1 MKINILA
8 VGNIK
13 ENYFAG
19 ACEEYSKRLG
29 KFCDINIIE
38 VQEKNKLSTPEQCLL
53 AEAKDIEKHLTGFVV
68 VMDKFGKK
76 FDSISFSKKL
86 EEIKELGT
94 DNKNQSV
101 HILPIIG
108 QIEGH
113 MVLPPQTKTTKYEH
127 IIPQLISVQ
136 QNDAVKGLLIVLNTV
151 GGDVEAGLAIAEMIR
166 SISKPTVSIV
176 IGGGH
181 SIGVPL
187 ATSADY
193 SFITPSATMIVHPVR
208 MNGFVIGVAQTFNY
222 FKKMQ
227 ERINNFIVRTS
238 HIDRETLEQMML
250 KSDELLNDVGTIL
263 IGDQAVECGL
273 IDEVGG
279 ITQALDKLNELIESK
294 ENNM

>member
-1 MKINILA
+1 MAESQKNQTE
-8 VGNIK
+8 K
-13 ENYFAG
+13 ENIVELKTNIYLLSIIG
-19 ACEEYSKRLG
+19 EVEGHESLG
-29 KFCDINIIE
+29 ERTKATRYE
-38 VQEKNKLSTPEQCLL
+38 
-53 AEAKDIEKHLTGFVV
+53 
-68 VMDKFGKK
+68 
-76 FDSISFSKKL
+76 
-86 EEIKELGT
+86 
-94 DNKNQSV
+94 
-101 HILPIIG
+101 HILPALARAEEDKSI
-108 QIEGH
+108 
-113 MVLPPQTKTTKYEH
+113 
-127 IIPQLISVQ
+127 
-136 QNDAVKGLLIVLNTV
+136 DGLLILLNTV

>member
-1 MKINILA
+1 MNETFEEKKHISELNPEISD
-8 VGNIK
+8 
-13 ENYFAG
+13 END
-19 ACEEYSKRLG
+19 K
-29 KFCDINIIE
+29 N
-38 VQEKNKLSTPEQCLL
+38 EKNTPPITSWKPQSER
-53 AEAKDIEKHLTGFVV
+53 I
-68 VMDKFGKK
+68 
-76 FDSISFSKKL
+76 

-94 DNKNQSV
+94 NNKNQSV
-101 HILPIIG
+101 QVLPIIG

-127 IIPQLISVQ
+127 IIPQLISIQ
-136 QNDAVKGLLIVLNTV
+136 QNDDVKGLLIVLNTV

-238 HIDRETLEQMML
+238 HIDKETLEQMML
-250 KSDELLNDVGTIL
+250 RSDELLNDVGTIL
-263 IGDQAVECGL
+263 IGNQAVECGL

-279 ITQALDKLNELIESK
+279 ITQALDKLNQLIEIK
-294 ENNM
+294 